1 MFNKNFPNLY
11 NFSYYNHNN
20 NDIFPCFYKD
30 EILYDNNILNDVN
43 FENAFEKVFQP
54 YSTGQEDEENSS
66 SSINEDVY
74 LVKTK
79 SPINEN
85 ILNNNVLPV
94 NFSNLVINKNHEKG
108 IIQNNNIINR
118 TTAEQT
124 SVRPII
130 VKKEKIFINIKVHRN
145 VGRRPK
151 NSNNNSNEN
160 VGKGKVHTKY
170 NDGNI
175 KAKITKKAKNNYIEH
190 LNKRLKQSKNPTLNS
205 LTLLDIS
212 GNVLNVHKKEEN
224 LKILKM
230 PMKDLLSNEISLRYK
245 NINIYHNKK
254 VIKKILEQN
263 DKVFNS
269 LLNITFEEV
278 LKIYGCETKKE
289 FFEDF
294 RTINDEIDELN
305 KQGKEYAK
313 LYISFLRNFKNKIEE
328 KNGRETNNEKGKVK
342 MKYEVKM
349 EARRKLWEN
358 DE

>member
-30 EILYDNNILNDVN
+30 EILYDNNILNEVN

-66 SSINEDVY
+66 SSINEDVC

-170 NDGNI
+170 NDDNI
-175 KAKITKKAKNNYIEH
+175 KAKITKK
-190 LNKRLKQSKNPTLNS
+190 Q
-205 LTLLDIS
+205 
-212 GNVLNVHKKEEN
+212 
-224 LKILKM
+224 KI
-230 PMKDLLSNEISLRYK
+230 I
-245 NINIYHNKK
+245 I
-254 VIKKILEQN
+254 
-263 DKVFNS
+263 
-269 LLNITFEEV
+269 
-278 LKIYGCETKKE
+278 
-289 FFEDF
+289 
-294 RTINDEIDELN
+294 
-305 KQGKEYAK
+305 
-313 LYISFLRNFKNKIEE
+313 
-328 KNGRETNNEKGKVK
+328 
-342 MKYEVKM
+342 
-349 EARRKLWEN
+349 
-358 DE
+358 

>member
-1 MFNKNFPNLY
+1 
-11 NFSYYNHNN
+11 
-20 NDIFPCFYKD
+20 
-30 EILYDNNILNDVN
+30 
-43 FENAFEKVFQP
+43 
-54 YSTGQEDEENSS
+54 
-66 SSINEDVY
+66 
-74 LVKTK
+74 
-79 SPINEN
+79 
-85 ILNNNVLPV
+85 
-94 NFSNLVINKNHEKG
+94 
-108 IIQNNNIINR
+108 
-118 TTAEQT
+118 
-124 SVRPII
+124 
-130 VKKEKIFINIKVHRN
+130 
-145 VGRRPK
+145 
-151 NSNNNSNEN
+151 
-160 VGKGKVHTKY
+160 
-170 NDGNI
+170 
-175 KAKITKKAKNNYIEH
+175 
-190 LNKRLKQSKNPTLNS
+190 
-205 LTLLDIS
+205 
-212 GNVLNVHKKEEN
+212 
-224 LKILKM
+224 
-230 PMKDLLSNEISLRYK
+230 MKDLIWNEISLRYK

-328 KNGRETNNEKGKVK
+328 KNEIETNNEKGKVK

>member
-30 EILYDNNILNDVN
+30 EILYDNNILNEVN

-170 NDGNI
+170 NDDNI

-205 LTLLDIS
+205 L
-212 GNVLNVHKKEEN
+212 N